1 MGKSVDTTE
10 KSALR
15 VKLPTVKSDLLK
27 TKEGLA
33 PQSHKISQMFT
44 WWGREGVGTPSSGV
58 NGFFPNLSMSK
69 VDKKSEKVYCVIIK
83 YQCF

>member
-10 KSALR
+10 KSAFR

-33 PQSHKISQMFT
+33 PKVTKFYRCLH
-44 WWGREGVGTPSSGV
+44 GGGGGVGTPSSGV
-58 NGFFPNLSMSK
+58 DSFFPNLSMSK
-69 VDKKSEKVYCVIIK
+69 VKKNREKVYCVTR
-83 YQCF
+83 QNCLL

>member
-10 KSALR
+10 KSAFR

-33 PQSHKISQMFT
+33 PKVTKFYRCLH
-44 WWGREGVGTPSSGV
+44 GGGVGTPSSGV
-58 NGFFPNLSMSK
+58 DSFFPNLSMSK
-69 VDKKSEKVYCVIIK
+69 VEKTVKRSIA
-83 YQCF
+83 